1 MILWEKEAQKDR
13 EKLFEYL
20 FQFNPSA
27 AEKTDNI
34 LITKIGNL
42 LSQPSMGIEREN
54 IKGRLLIIP
63 EISMLVSYY
72 TDKKDIKILRIL
84 HMRQKFPM

>member
-1 MILWEKEAQKDR
+1 MILWEKEARKDR

-27 AEKTDNI
+27 AEKTDDIFTN
-34 LITKIGNL
+34 KIGNL
-42 LSQPSMGIEREN
+42 LHQPLIGIEQEN
-54 IKGRLLIIP
+54 LKGRLLIIP

-72 TDKKDIKILRIL
+72 IDKKDIKILRIL
-84 HMRQKFPM
+84 HMKQKFPV